1 MRFIVEIQPPEDVM
15 DPKHERGIY
24 TVSADYIERY
34 QAEEVAK
41 TYKAL
46 GCKVRILRRTVETEV
61 VA

>member
-1 MRFIVEIQPPEDVM
+1 MRFIVEVQPPEGM
-15 DPKHERGIY
+15 MNPEHERGIY
-24 TVSADYIERY
+24 AVSAEYIERY